1 MAKFVELHEDGC
13 EMLINLDKV
22 ETVEPLGDC
31 GAVLMMGGS
40 QQFADEPYDKIKKLI
55 GAAQGGIPMEPGR
68 MYDGA

>member
-1 MAKFVELHEDGC
+1 MAKFVKLHEDGC

-22 ETVEPLGDC
+22 ETVEPLCDG
-31 GAVLMMGGS
+31 GSMLMMGGC
-40 QQFADEPYDKIKKLI
+40 QQFADESYDEIKKII